1 MNGVGQ
7 SNQYT
12 SFIFLMNC
20 FQTKQILREA
30 GDSKPYSCNQEGR
43 HLTWMSYLSYMT
55 FFWAALS
62 GQQFFAHHN
71 ENLVICLNLLLWG
84 LIQPRRQLHL
94 CPRSKCLII
103 MRHASMISPK
113 NKYVLWPYFIFSNPE
128 ANKEPKTEVM
138 DSRMRQPKALW
149 RRLIVL
155 LITNTKPAQFRRH
168 CVTEFS
174 YLPEDHLIK

>member
-55 FFWAALS
+55 FFELHSQDSSSLLITMKTLLS
-62 GQQFFAHHN
+62 A
-71 ENLVICLNLLLWG
+71 W
-84 LIQPRRQLHL
+84 
-94 CPRSKCLII
+94 
-103 MRHASMISPK
+103 
-113 NKYVLWPYFIFSNPE
+113 IFCCEDLSNQEGSCIYAPE
-128 ANKEPKTEVM
+128 ANVSSSCDMLQWLAPKINMFFGHISFSATLKQIKNQ
-138 DSRMRQPKALW
+138 RPKLW
-149 RRLIVL
+149 ILEWGNL
-155 LITNTKPAQFRRH
+155 KH
-168 CVTEFS
+168 YE
-174 YLPEDHLIK
+174 ED